1 MIICYYED
9 MSFLFLNHNVE
20 NCGVYQYGK
29 RLNNILQKDTQLK
42 CIYKEITSYED
53 YYNVLCEN
61 NTINGVIYNYHP
73 STMWWLNLNNI
84 QRSVV
89 NIGIPHECP
98 YYLFNIVCSLD
109 PSEDPRINMIS
120 LPRPI
125 FENVEEIIS
134 VNPTSNG
141 NVDSFINSY
150 MDANIHIF
158 GSFGFGFDN
167 KGFDKI
173 VKMVNE
179 QYYNAVIKFVIPI
192 AHFDPDPDT
201 IHKMR
206 ESCINANHK
215 PGVILMI
222 SHDFF
227 SESDLLKF
235 LKSNTMN
242 MFMYDKM
249 DGRGISSTIDYAM
262 SVNVPIGISDSYMF
276 RNIYS
281 DDICLYKKSID
292 DCIKNST
299 TYINNFI
306 EENSNQNV
314 ISTFKRLFQSISM
327 I

>member
-1 MIICYYED
+1 

-29 RLNNILQKDTQLK
+29 RLNDILQKDTQLK
-42 CIYKEITSYED
+42 CIYKEISSYED

-61 NTINGVIYNYHP
+61 NTINCVIYNYHP

-98 YYLFNIVCSLD
+98 KYLFDIICEID
-109 PSEDPRINMIS
+109 PTEQPTSQQFII
-120 LPRPI
+120 PRPI
-125 FENVEEIIS
+125 FENVEDIIS
-134 VNPTSNG
+134 ANPTCDE
-141 NVDSFINSY
+141 NVNMFINSY
-150 MDANIHIF
+150 TDTSIPIF

-173 VKMVNE
+173 VKMVNA
-179 QYYNAVIKFVIPI
+179 QYDNAVIKFVIPI
-192 AHFDPDPDT
+192 AHFDPDPYT
-201 IHKMR
+201 IHKMS
-206 ESCINANHK
+206 ESCRNANHK

-227 SESDLLKF
+227 SESDILKF

-242 MFMYDKM
+242 IFMYDKM
-249 DGRGISSTIDYAM
+249 DRRGISSTIDYAM

-276 RNIYS
+276 RHIYS

-306 EENSNQNV
+306 KENSNQNV
-314 ISTFKRLFQSISM
+314 ISTFKRIFQIST